1 MWRTSGVIDAGT
13 DGNRR
18 DGRLS
23 FVLLPKLFHTPMP
36 FVDTPTAS
44 PSTGD
49 ALTEPIDVVVPGRRS
64 IVPITALRGIA
75 ALLVVWDHWC
85 GVWLTSNN
93 MTWWPATKVDN
104 WIVTPL
110 AITQN
115 FGFLGVS
122 IFFLISGFII
132 THVAQRE
139 SRFEFAVKRVFRIYP
154 PLIAATLLVLLVE
167 FGLRPAFGLQA
178 TLADVSV
185 SETLRAI
192 SLVNWVWDDQAPI
205 VGTAW
210 TLIIEMGFYALCMAL
225 LPLVARR
232 PNIALGAGL
241 GLIAFVDL
249 TRHRFPNDA
258 LVDNYFLFAVSMS
271 YLPLLYLGQARYYHW
286 AGRMTLRATSL
297 WSIAAVLLFFHS
309 TYAIYPQFMQPSDS
323 YPVSIAFAYV
333 IFSVALGL
341 GDRMPNPGWL
351 NWTSKVS
358 YSLYLIHAPVG
369 FLVFDSV
376 ARSASFSVA
385 IVVATAATALTCLAM
400 WHLAEQPGQRAAR
413 WILRGRRSQRPT

>member
-1 MWRTSGVIDAGT
+1 
-13 DGNRR
+13 
-18 DGRLS
+18 
-23 FVLLPKLFHTPMP
+23 MP
-36 FVDTPTAS
+36 FVDTPIAS
-44 PSTGD
+44 TQPGE
-49 ALTEPIDVVVPGRRS
+49 AVTEAIDVVAPARRS

-85 GVWLTSNN
+85 GVWLTNNN

-110 AITQN
+110 AITQD
-115 FGFLGVS
+115 FGFLGVA

-139 SRFEFAVKRVFRIYP
+139 TRYEFAIKRVFRIYP

-167 FGLRPAFGLQA
+167 FALRPALGLQA

-185 SETLRAI
+185 SETLRAM

-210 TLIIEMGFYALCMAL
+210 TLIIEMGFYGLCMAL
-225 LPLVARR
+225 LPLIARR
-232 PNIALGAGL
+232 PNVALAAGL

-249 TRHRFPNDA
+249 TRHRFPADA
-258 LVDNYFLFAVSMS
+258 LADNYFLFAVSMS

-286 AGRMTLRATSL
+286 AGRMSLRATTL
-297 WSIAAVLLFFHS
+297 WSIAAALLFFHS
-309 TYAIYPQFMQPSDS
+309 TYAIYPQFMLPGDS

-341 GDRMPNPGWL
+341 GERMPNPSWL

-358 YSLYLIHAPVG
+358 YSLYLVHAPIG
-369 FLVFDSV
+369 FLVFDSI
-376 ARSASFSVA
+376 ARSMSYSAAF
-385 IVVATAATALTCLAM
+385 VVATAATALSCWAL
-400 WHLAEQPGQRAAR
+400 WHLAEQPGQRLAR
-413 WILRGRRSQRPT
+413 RILRSRRSQRPT